1 MGTEG
6 FRNLAIEQQADR
18 PAEST
23 ARAELKTGSA
33 QWAQGEV
40 IIVSIQK
47 NQD

>member
-23 ARAELKTGSA
+23 AGAELQTGIA
-33 QWAQGEV
+33 QRAQGEV